1 MVSNNNKKKCYL
13 FLPFYREIAET
24 PATNLFLLGPHCI
37 PNATRQ
43 VPKSLSPGR
52 PSLLPPSASGENKL
66 LRHLMSLSV
75 LVLLHLLAHC
85 LLEHSKT
92 DHLPYEGYLTHFYSP
107 LQNSKCL
114 PSLSLPDSRLIFVE
128 VSPAI
133 PSL

>member
-1 MVSNNNKKKCYL
+1 
-13 FLPFYREIAET
+13 
-24 PATNLFLLGPHCI
+24 
-37 PNATRQ
+37 
-43 VPKSLSPGR
+43 LSPSH

-133 PSL
+133 PNLWYLDQFGLWRIESTYSYSVGIEPRAPRSTHAEKVPSTAAQPLFMPY